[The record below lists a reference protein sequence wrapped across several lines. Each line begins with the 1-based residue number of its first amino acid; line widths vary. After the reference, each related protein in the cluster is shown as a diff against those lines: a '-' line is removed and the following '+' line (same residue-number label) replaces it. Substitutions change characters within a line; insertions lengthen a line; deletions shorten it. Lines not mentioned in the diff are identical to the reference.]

1 MILLKQVKTG
11 GVVLE
16 PILLVFKQTN
26 KQSNILGPYLK
37 LYNYDIIKVKTRGVV
52 LEPILLVLW
61 QRSPPAK

>member
-1 MILLKQVKTG
+1 M
-11 GVVLE
+11 VLE

-26 KQSNILGPYLK
+26 KQANILGPYLK